1 MSNDFQS
8 NQPDHHAPLNSMM
21 NVDASAALDEAYN
34 KAFSQYSQS
43 LSANNQLQ
51 PASYWQNI
59 SNILAETD
67 AAPPSEVEPE
77 QLAEWASTWTDSPES
92 LGEQQ
97 AAFESALPNWPEA
110 NTAITEMSALSTLL
124 KGYGHRLVDSLPVSN
139 GIKSISPAAI
149 VQLAIAETSHASQP
163 QPAPVIEL
171 FPRWAVSIVAAILLF
186 ITVNIG
192 QPAQSIDSNL
202 LASAQG
208 NLSAIPSVEAFV
220 LSSCDEAV
228 PDDQWQVTTKCQF

>member
-1 MSNDFQS
+1 MTTDGILST
-8 NQPDHHAPLNSMM
+8 
-21 NVDASAALDEAYN
+21 DASAALDEAYN

-43 LSANNQLQ
+43 LSANNQLK
-51 PASYWQNI
+51 PASCWQNI
-59 SNILAETD
+59 SDILAETD

-77 QLAEWASTWTDSPES
+77 QLAEWASKWIDSPES

-110 NTAITEMSALSTLL
+110 NTAITEMSALSTML
-124 KGYGHRLVDSLPVSN
+124 KGYGRRLMDSLPVSN
-139 GIKSISPAAI
+139 GIKGISPAAL
-149 VQLAIAETSHASQP
+149 VQLATAETSHASQP

-171 FPRWAVSIVAAILLF
+171 FPRWAVSIVAVSLLF
-186 ITVNIG
+186 VTVNIG
-192 QPAQSIDSNL
+192 QPAQSVDSNL

-208 NLSAIPSVEAFV
+208 NLSIIPSVEAFV